1 VTVCSACG
9 ADNRASARFCD
20 ECGAPLEAIGPS
32 ETRKVVTVLFCDLV
46 AFTSLGEQ
54 LDPESLRLVISRYF
68 DEATAVLDRHG
79 ATITGLAGDE
89 VMAVFGVPAVR
100 EDDALRAVTA
110 AVEMRGRVTALESG
124 LGSGAVLQV
133 RIGVNT
139 GEVVATDLGRDRG
152 FDVTGDAISV
162 GKRIET
168 AAAPGEILLGHDT
181 HALVAHAVE
190 AAALGPTPVKGRER
204 PVEMFRLDS
213 VDAGAGAIPRRLD
226 APLVGR
232 EAELAQLRATL
243 ADATGHR
250 RARTV
255 LVLANAG
262 IGKSRLARELLATA
276 APEVTPLVGRCP
288 PFGEGT
294 TFSPLREVFKQAGVD
309 PGVLDAASFEVFAAT
324 RRLLEEASAQGPVL
338 LVLDDVHWAEET
350 FLDLIEHLRA
360 RLDTCVLVLCL
371 ARPELAE
378 RRPVWLEEMTMMRLE
393 PISEAES
400 EQLLEALGAP
410 AGARARIA
418 EAAEGN
424 PLFLEQF
431 AAIADDASPAPI
443 AGSVRAVLQARLD
456 RLARPESS
464 VLERAAVV
472 GRSFTLVALLELST
486 PAERDQAQARVFELV
501 RKGLIRPDTTAPEEG
516 FCFQH
521 ALVRDVVYESMPK
534 ALRAELH
541 ERVAAR
547 LEAGGA
553 SSALI
558 GHHLEQ
564 AFRRRSELTG
574 PDGRLGARAGR
585 TLLEAA
591 QESSGRSDYPAAVSL
606 LERARDLLSAE
617 DPILP
622 LLLTELGYAR
632 VHAGDMPAAEAA
644 LDEAVLLAASLGDR
658 GAELRAQIQR
668 QFARTFVA
676 QSASAA
682 ENLRVADEALPE
694 LEQLGDE
701 LALARAWWLKS
712 SSYVISC
719 RLHKRAEA
727 LEEALAHARRARTR
741 QDLVGTLSGLLA
753 QALLHGPTPVEEAIP
768 IVEQMA
774 VDAGRDRAVAAAI
787 DTNLAG
793 LLAMTGSIEEARRV
807 YANAAAT
814 YEEFG
819 LRFRRAS
826 QAFVGARIEQLAGN
840 LSGAERELRESS
852 AALAEIGASSTAAT
866 HRAMLA
872 DVLCSL
878 GELSDAQALA
888 DEVSRTAP
896 ADDLIPQV
904 LWRTVSA
911 RVLARRG
918 AVAEAWTHAEAALR
932 LSDEVEFPH
941 IRVAALT
948 AAAEVAAAR
957 GHTADAGTQLD
968 LARRLLAEKGNVVE
982 QERIDLLARELARA
996 GSVA

>member
-1 VTVCSACG
+1 M
-9 ADNRASARFCD
+9 
-20 ECGAPLEAIGPS
+20 
-32 ETRKVVTVLFCDLV
+32 RKVVTVLFCDVV

-54 LDPESLRLVISRYF
+54 LDPELLRLVMSRYF
-68 DEATAVLDRHG
+68 DEATAVLERHG

-89 VMAVFGVPAVR
+89 VIAMFGVPAVR

-110 AVEMRGRVTALESG
+110 AVELRGRVTALESG

-139 GEVVATDLGRDRG
+139 GEVVATGRGRDRG

-168 AAAPGEILLGHDT
+168 AAAPGEILLGRDT

-190 AAALGPTPVKGRER
+190 AAPLGPTPVKGRER
-204 PVEMFRLDS
+204 PVELFRLES
-213 VDAGAGAIPRRLD
+213 VDAGASAIPRRLD

-232 EAELAQLRATL
+232 EPELARLRAAF
-243 ADATGHR
+243 ADTSGR
-250 RARTV
+250 GGTRTV

-276 APEVTPLVGRCP
+276 VPEVTPLVGRCP
-288 PFGEGT
+288 PFGEGI
-294 TFSPLREVFKQAGVD
+294 TFSPLREVFNQAALD
-309 PGVLDAASFEVFAAT
+309 PGVLDSASYEVFAAT
-324 RRLLEEASAQGPVL
+324 RRLLEEASAHRPVL
-338 LVLDDVHWAEET
+338 LILDDVHWGEET
-350 FLDLIEHLRA
+350 FLDLIEHLGA
-360 RLDTCVLVLCL
+360 RLDARVLVLCL

-378 RRPVWLEEMTMMRLE
+378 RRPAWLEEMTVIRLD
-393 PISEAES
+393 PLSDAES
-400 EQLLEALGAP
+400 ERLLEALGAP

-431 AAIADDASPAPI
+431 AAIADEASPAPM

-472 GRSFTLVALLELST
+472 GRSFTLDALLELSA

-521 ALVRDVVYESMPK
+521 ALMRDVVYESMPK

-547 LEAGGA
+547 LDAGGA
-553 SSALI
+553 PNALV
-558 GHHLEQ
+558 GYHLEQ
-564 AFRRRSELTG
+564 AFLCRRALTG
-574 PDGRLGARAGR
+574 PDAQLGARAGR
-585 TLLEAA
+585 RLLEAA
-591 QESSGRSDYPAAVSL
+591 QESSSRSDYPAAVSL
-606 LERARDLLSAE
+606 LERARDLLSGE
-617 DPILP
+617 DPTLP

-632 VHAGDMPAAEAA
+632 VNAGDMPGAEAA
-644 LDEAVLLAASLGDR
+644 LDDAVLLAASLGDR
-658 GAELRAQIQR
+658 GAELHAQIER
-668 QFARTFVA
+668 QFVRTFVA
-676 QSASAA
+676 ESASAA
-682 ENLRVADEALPE
+682 ENLRVADEAMPE

-719 RLHKRAEA
+719 RLRERAEA
-727 LEEALAHARRARTR
+727 LEEALVHARRARSG

-753 QALLHGPTPVEEAIP
+753 QALLHGPTPVDEAIP
-768 IVEQMA
+768 LVEQMA
-774 VDAGRDRAVAAAI
+774 VDAGSDRGLAAAVN
-787 DTNLAG
+787 TNRAG

-807 YANAAAT
+807 YADAAAT

-819 LRFRRAS
+819 LPFRRAS

-840 LSGAERELRESS
+840 LAGAERELRESS
-852 AALAEIGASSTAAT
+852 AALAEYGASSTAAT
-866 HRAMLA
+866 HLAMLA

-878 GELSDAQALA
+878 GELGEAQALA
-888 DEVSRTAP
+888 DEVSGAAP

-904 LWRTVSA
+904 LWRAVSA
-911 RVLARRG
+911 RVLARGG
-918 AVAEAWTHAEAALR
+918 AAAEASTHAEEALR
-932 LSDEVEFPH
+932 LSDEAEFPYV
-941 IRVAALT
+941 RVAALT
-948 AAAEVAAAR
+948 AAAEVDAAR
-957 GHTADAGTQLD
+957 GHAADAAARLD
-968 LARRLLAEKGNVVE
+968 LARRLLVEKGNVVE
-982 QERIDLLARELARA
+982 QERIELLARELVTGGR
-996 GSVA
+996 VP